1 MTSEVPAGL
10 RKWFVAHFVA
20 DVAVGVPLFIAPRL
34 LLGWFGWTEVDPAMS
49 RVVAA
54 ALLGIGVQSLL
65 ARGESREVFR
75 AMLTLKVIWSTAA
88 IAGIALSLLQGA
100 PPMAAVFLGVF
111 VVFSAV
117 WWRYRLALA

>member
-1 MTSEVPAGL
+1 
-10 RKWFVAHFVA
+10 VAHFVA